1 MPRKKEILQMTI
13 KQVISL
19 INIKD
24 VPFLPQM
31 SDEWYWKKGKITNL
45 FY

>member
-1 MPRKKEILQMTI
+1 MTI

-31 SDEWYWKKGKITNL
+31 SGTGKKENYQFILLTKGFAIWKK
-45 FY
+45 

>member
-1 MPRKKEILQMTI
+1 MTI

-31 SDEWYWKKGKITNL
+31 SGTGKKEKLPIYSTN
-45 FY
+45 

>member
-31 SDEWYWKKGKITNL
+31 SGTGKKEKL
-45 FY
+45 KR

>member
-1 MPRKKEILQMTI
+1 MTI

-31 SDEWYWKKGKITNL
+31 SGTRKKGKITNL